1 MQTKFHSEVA
11 MPRPDFIQAPTL
23 KQYVASF
30 NVWRFGRDIVAEG
43 ELTPERAVAF
53 RHLLNVMANEY
64 GLNDNDTGGQAVRE
78 AINPDMGAGL

>member
-1 MQTKFHSEVA
+1 

-30 NVWRFGRDIVAEG
+30 NVWRCGRDLVAEG
-43 ELTPERAVAF
+43 ELTPERAVEF

-64 GLNDNDTGGQAVRE
+64 GLNDN
-78 AINPDMGAGL
+78 ISPDDADRMVAKIAEELSQ

>member
-1 MQTKFHSEVA
+1 

-30 NVWRFGRDIVAEG
+30 NVWRCGRDIVAEG
-43 ELTPERAVAF
+43 ELTPERAVEF

-64 GLNDNDTGGQAVRE
+64 GLNDNDTREQAAVRE
-78 AINPDMGAGL
+78 AINAEGI

>member
-1 MQTKFHSEVA
+1 

-43 ELTPERAVAF
+43 ELTPERAVEF

-64 GLNDNDTGGQAVRE
+64 GLNDNDNDTREQAAVRE
-78 AINPDMGAGL
+78 AINVERL

>member
-1 MQTKFHSEVA
+1 

-43 ELTPERAVAF
+43 ALTPERAVEF

-64 GLNDNDTGGQAVRE
+64 GLNDNDTREQAAVRE
-78 AINPDMGAGL
+78 IFTSDEIGASA